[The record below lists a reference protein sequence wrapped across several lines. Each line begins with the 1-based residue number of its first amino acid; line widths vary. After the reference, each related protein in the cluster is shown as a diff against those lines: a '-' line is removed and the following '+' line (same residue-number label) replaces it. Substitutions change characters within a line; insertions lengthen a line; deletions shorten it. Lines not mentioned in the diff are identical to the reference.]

1 MIQLWNKKCIWNVN
15 EHFLEHFLSVA
26 AFPEVY
32 ISMHF
37 LKNDQNYLFLRP
49 SKIFLFPKAELF
61 KKFSVILEKSNYS
74 VTMFRE
80 ETKSN

>member
-1 MIQLWNKKCIWNVN
+1 MHLECQWTFSRTFSFCSCISGGIYFNALFKKWSK
-15 EHFLEHFLSVA
+15 L
-26 AFPEVY
+26 P
-32 ISMHF
+32 
-37 LKNDQNYLFLRP
+37 FLRP

-74 VTMFRE
+74 VTIFRE